1 MHRAPYPPLVPGARL
16 GRRPFPA
23 AARPAKRF
31 RPRRRV
37 PAAHDA
43 LGARPNATGLQSTTA
58 AVPSPPAEF
67 TSLASCLQSRDQT
80 SGWPLEGATLRTLRE
95 MGIRAGGNGVG

>member
-1 MHRAPYPPLVPGARL
+1 MHRAPYPSLVPGARL

-31 RPRRRV
+31 RLRRRV

-43 LGARPNATGLQSTTA
+43 LGARPNATGIQSTTA
-58 AVPSPPAEF
+58 AVLSPPAEF
-67 TSLASCLQSRDQT
+67 TRFMSAKPGPDKRLAARASDAADFARN
-80 SGWPLEGATLRTLRE
+80 GNPRWRE
-95 MGIRAGGNGVG
+95 